1 MSAIFWDL
9 LNNLPLSR
17 RGGGRFFR
25 RYNMVVDPYFVLFS
39 SAEE

>member
-17 RGGGRFFR
+17 RGGGG
-25 RYNMVVDPYFVLFS
+25 DSFVGTIGGGIVK
-39 SAEE
+39 